1 MKSKV
6 SIILVNYNGFK
17 DTVECINSLRYIDYI
32 NYDIIVVDNDSEKD
46 YDLLSAKYSDS
57 NVTVLRS

>member
-57 NVTVLRS
+57 NVTVLR